1 MGCRWSEVQILSPRP
16 FSFCRPSSPV
26 PVMGQTLQRSSLL
39 LLVAAVT
46 AAFILLLADLLLAV
60 FWAVVLAIL
69 FHGLYARL
77 IPRLWNRRSLAA
89 AAVLLVVLAGVVAPV
104 LLLGWAVVR
113 ESSEFYAAVEGGA
126 LDPGAVLDTVG
137 AWLPWVREIL
147 DNFGLDFEK
156 MRSGLTSMVGN
167 AARFAATGLVAAG
180 QGALKLL
187 LQLAVML
194 YLLFFFLRDGEKLV
208 DTLVRIL
215 PLGDEREYELLG
227 QFATVSRVSV
237 TSLIVIGAVQGGLGG
252 VTLALLG
259 IGSPVLLGVLM
270 GVLSV
275 IPAVGPG
282 LVWAPIAIWL
292 FASGMWI
299 QGLILVIVGVLVVGL
314 ADNLLRPILVGRTAR
329 LPDYLVLLATL
340 GGLSVFGF
348 SGLVIGPVLA
358 ALFLVSWR
366 LFEEEFSPAENRD
379 EP

>member
-1 MGCRWSEVQILSPRP
+1 MRQV
-16 FSFCRPSSPV
+16 V
-26 PVMGQTLQRSSLL
+26 QRSSLL
-39 LLVAAVT
+39 VLVAAVT
-46 AAFILLLADLLLAV
+46 AAFVLLLTDLLLAV
-60 FWAVVLAIL
+60 FWAAVLAIL
-69 FHGLYARL
+69 FHGLYRRL
-77 IPRLWNRRSLAA
+77 LPRMWGRRSLAA
-89 AAVLLVVLAGVVAPV
+89 AIILVIVLAGVVAPV

-113 ESSEFYAAVEGGA
+113 EASQFYAAVERGV
-126 LDPGAVLDTVG
+126 LDPGAVLDTLG
-137 AWLPWVREIL
+137 SWLPWVREVL

-156 MRSGLTSMVGN
+156 LRSGLTSMVGN
-167 AARFAATGLVAAG
+167 AARYAATGLVAAG
-180 QGALKLL
+180 QGALKLM

-194 YLLFFFLRDGEKLV
+194 YLLFFFVRDGEKLV
-208 DTLVRIL
+208 DSLVRIL

-237 TSLIVIGAVQGGLGG
+237 TSLIAIGAVQGGLGG
-252 VTLALLG
+252 ITLALLG

-292 FASGMWI
+292 FASGMWV

-314 ADNLLRPILVGRTAR
+314 ADNLLRPMLVGRTAQ
-329 LPDYLVLLATL
+329 LPDYVILLATL

-358 ALFLVSWR
+358 ALFFVSWR
-366 LFEEEFSPAENRD
+366 LFEEEFSPPETRD

>member
-1 MGCRWSEVQILSPRP
+1 
-16 FSFCRPSSPV
+16 
-26 PVMGQTLQRSSLL
+26 MGQTLQRSSLL
-39 LLVAAVT
+39 VLVAAVT
-46 AAFILLLADLLLAV
+46 AAFILLLTDLLLAV
-60 FWAVVLAIL
+60 FWAAVLAIL
-69 FHGLYARL
+69 FHGLYGRL
-77 IPRLWNRRSLAA
+77 VPRLWKRRSLAA

-113 ESSEFYAAVEGGA
+113 EASEFYAAVEAGA
-126 LDPGAVLDTVG
+126 LDPGEALDAVG

-147 DNFGLDFEK
+147 ENFGLNFEQ
-156 MRSGLTSMVGN
+156 MRSGLTSMAGN

-208 DTLVRIL
+208 GTLVRIL

-252 VTLALLG
+252 ITLALLG

-292 FASGMWI
+292 FASGMWV
-299 QGLILVIVGVLVVGL
+299 QGLILVIVGVFVVGL
-314 ADNLLRPILVGRTAR
+314 ADNVLRPMLVGRTAR
-329 LPDYLVLLATL
+329 LPDYVVLLATI

-366 LFEEEFSPAENRD
+366 LFEEEFSPVETRD

>member
-1 MGCRWSEVQILSPRP
+1 MRQV
-16 FSFCRPSSPV
+16 V
-26 PVMGQTLQRSSLL
+26 QRSSLL
-39 LLVAAVT
+39 VLVAAVT
-46 AAFILLLADLLLAV
+46 AAFVLLLTDLLLAV
-60 FWAVVLAIL
+60 FWAAVLAIL
-69 FHGLYARL
+69 FHGLYRRL
-77 IPRLWNRRSLAA
+77 LPRMWGRRSLAA
-89 AAVLLVVLAGVVAPV
+89 AIVLVIVLAGVVAPV

-113 ESSEFYAAVEGGA
+113 EASQFYAAVERGV
-126 LDPGAVLDTVG
+126 LDPGAVLDTLG
-137 AWLPWVREIL
+137 SWLPWVREVL

-156 MRSGLTSMVGN
+156 LRSGLTSMVGN
-167 AARFAATGLVAAG
+167 AARYAATGLVAAG
-180 QGALKLL
+180 QGALKLM

-194 YLLFFFLRDGEKLV
+194 YLLFFFVRDGEKLV
-208 DTLVRIL
+208 DSLVRIL

-237 TSLIVIGAVQGGLGG
+237 TSLIAIGAVQGGLGG
-252 VTLALLG
+252 ITLALLG

-292 FASGMWI
+292 FASGMWV

-314 ADNLLRPILVGRTAR
+314 ADNLLRPMLVGRTAQ
-329 LPDYLVLLATL
+329 LPDYVILLATL

-358 ALFLVSWR
+358 ALFFVSWR
-366 LFEEEFSPAENRD
+366 LFEEEFSPPETPD

>member
-1 MGCRWSEVQILSPRP
+1 MRQV
-16 FSFCRPSSPV
+16 V
-26 PVMGQTLQRSSLL
+26 QRSSLL
-39 LLVAAVT
+39 VLVAAVT
-46 AAFILLLADLLLAV
+46 AAFVLLLTDLLLAV
-60 FWAVVLAIL
+60 FWAAVLAIL
-69 FHGLYARL
+69 FHGLYRRL
-77 IPRLWNRRSLAA
+77 LPRMWGRRSLAA
-89 AAVLLVVLAGVVAPV
+89 GIVLVIVLAGVVAPV

-113 ESSEFYAAVEGGA
+113 EASQFYAAVERGV
-126 LDPGAVLDTVG
+126 LDPGAVLDTLG
-137 AWLPWVREIL
+137 SWLPWVREVL

-156 MRSGLTSMVGN
+156 LRSGLTSMVGN
-167 AARFAATGLVAAG
+167 AARYAATGLVAAG
-180 QGALKLL
+180 QGALKLM

-194 YLLFFFLRDGEKLV
+194 YLLFFFVRDGEKLV
-208 DTLVRIL
+208 DSLVRIL

-237 TSLIVIGAVQGGLGG
+237 TSLIAIGAVQGGLGG
-252 VTLALLG
+252 ITLALLG

-292 FASGMWI
+292 FASGMWV

-314 ADNLLRPILVGRTAR
+314 ADNLLRPMLVGRTAQ
-329 LPDYLVLLATL
+329 LPDYVILLATL

-358 ALFLVSWR
+358 ALFFVSWR
-366 LFEEEFSPAENRD
+366 LFEEEFSPPETPD

>member
-1 MGCRWSEVQILSPRP
+1 MRQV
-16 FSFCRPSSPV
+16 V
-26 PVMGQTLQRSSLL
+26 QRSSLL
-39 LLVAAVT
+39 VLVTAVT
-46 AAFILLLADLLLAV
+46 AAFILLLTDLLLAV
-60 FWAVVLAIL
+60 FWAAVLAIL
-69 FHGLYARL
+69 FHGLYRRL
-77 IPRLWNRRSLAA
+77 LPRMWGRKSLAA
-89 AAVLLVVLAGVVAPV
+89 AIVLAIVLAGVVAPV

-113 ESSEFYAAVEGGA
+113 EASQFYAAVERGV
-126 LDPGAVLDTVG
+126 LDPGAVLDTLG
-137 AWLPWVREIL
+137 AWLPWAREVL

-167 AARFAATGLVAAG
+167 AARYAATGLVAAG
-180 QGALKLL
+180 QGALKLM

-194 YLLFFFLRDGEKLV
+194 YLLFFFVRDGEKLV
-208 DTLVRIL
+208 DSLVRIL
-215 PLGDEREYELLG
+215 PLGDEREYQLLG

-252 VTLALLG
+252 ITLALLG

-292 FASGMWI
+292 FASGMWV

-314 ADNLLRPILVGRTAR
+314 ADNLLRPMLVGRTAQ
-329 LPDYLVLLATL
+329 LPDYVILLATL

-358 ALFLVSWR
+358 ALFFVSWR
-366 LFEEEFSPAENRD
+366 LFEEEFSPPEIRD